1 MKKYNSLKLITDVEF
16 IVGKNSDDLDDHQT
30 FYTRSR
36 VHSALSMEEL
46 HNVIQKM
53 IDDITVDVE
62 VKALKG
68 SGFTIVGINS
78 INIYIGK
85 YDPSRGGSYI
95 PLPMWISHKK
105 LVLI

>member
-1 MKKYNSLKLITDVEF
+1 
-16 IVGKNSDDLDDHQT
+16 
-30 FYTRSR
+30 
-36 VHSALSMEEL
+36 
-46 HNVIQKM
+46 M

-78 INIYIGK
+78 INIHIGK

-105 LVLI
+105 ACINIKNNDDKCFKYCIECA